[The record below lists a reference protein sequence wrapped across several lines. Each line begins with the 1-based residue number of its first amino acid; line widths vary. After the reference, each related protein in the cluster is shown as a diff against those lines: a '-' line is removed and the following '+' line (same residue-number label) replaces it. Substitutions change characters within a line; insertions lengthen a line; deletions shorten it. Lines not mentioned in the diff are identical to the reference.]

1 MSYETIN
8 FEMRGAVAWLTL
20 NRPKAFNALD
30 LTMAKELC
38 DLSIRLGEDK
48 AVRAVALTG
57 SGDAAFCAGGDVP
70 GFAADMD
77 ALPALMKEM
86 TTYLHMAISRFAWM
100 RAPVIAA
107 VNGVA
112 AGAGLSLVAC
122 ADLAVAAKGASFTS
136 AYTKIGL
143 SPDGSS
149 TYYLPRIIGTRRTME
164 LYLTNRV
171 LSTEEA
177 LDWGLI
183 NQVVDREELTATVGK
198 LAGKLADGPTEA
210 LGAVKKLLLMS
221 TNDSLESQMERE
233 TRSISSLSHTVDGRE
248 GIDAFV
254 NKRKAEFTGS

>member
-1 MSYETIN
+1 MSYETIE
-8 FEMRGAVAWLTL
+8 FEMRGAVGWLTL
-20 NRPKAFNALD
+20 NRPKAYNALN

-38 DLSIRLGEDK
+38 DLSIRLSEDD
-48 AVRAVALTG
+48 AVRAVVMRG

-77 ALPALMKEM
+77 TLPILLKEM

-100 RAPVIAA
+100 QAPVIAA

-112 AGAGLSLVAC
+112 AGAGLSFVAC
-122 ADLAVAAKGASFTS
+122 ADLAVAAEGATFTS

-149 TYYLPRIIGTRRTME
+149 TYFLPRIIGTRRAME

-171 LSTEEA
+171 LSTQEA

-183 NQVVDREELTATVGK
+183 NQIVAADELTDTVGS

-221 TNDSLESQMERE
+221 ANDSLESQMERE
-233 TRSISSLSHTVDGRE
+233 TRSISHLGGTADGRE

-254 NKRKAEFTGS
+254 NKRKPTFAGK

>member
-1 MSYETIN
+1 
-8 FEMRGAVAWLTL
+8 MRDAVAWLTL

-38 DLSIRLGEDK
+38 ELSIRLGEDE
-48 AVRAVALTG
+48 AVRAVVITG
-57 SGDAAFCAGGDVP
+57 SGEAAFCAGGDVP
-70 GFAADMD
+70 GFAAKLD
-77 ALPALMKEM
+77 ALPALLKEM

-122 ADLAVAAKGASFTS
+122 ADLAVAAEGASFTS

-149 TYYLPRIIGTRRTME
+149 TYFLPRIIGVRRSME
-164 LYLTNRV
+164 LYMTNRV
-171 LSTEEA
+171 LSPQEA

-183 NQVVDREELTATVGK
+183 NQVVAADELTDTVGA
-198 LAGKLADGPTEA
+198 LAGKLANGPTEA

-221 TNDSLESQMERE
+221 PNDTLESQMERE
-233 TRSISSLSHTVDGRE
+233 TRSISILARTSDGRE

-254 NKRKAEFTGS
+254 SKRKPSFAGK

>member
-1 MSYETIN
+1 VSYETIE
-8 FEMRGAVAWLTL
+8 FEMRGAVGWLTL

-38 DLSIRLGEDK
+38 ELSIRLGEDE
-48 AVRAVALTG
+48 AVRAVVMTG
-57 SGDAAFCAGGDVP
+57 GGDAAFCAGGDVP

-77 ALPALMKEM
+77 ALPALLKEM

-112 AGAGLSLVAC
+112 AGAGLSFVAC
-122 ADLAVAAKGASFTS
+122 ADLAVAAEGATFTS

-149 TYYLPRIIGTRRTME
+149 TYFLPRIIGTRRSME

-171 LSTEEA
+171 LSSGEA
-177 LDWGLI
+177 LEWGLI
-183 NQVVDREELTATVGK
+183 NRIVAADELADTVGS
-198 LAGKLADGPTEA
+198 LAGKLAAGPTEA

-221 TNDSLESQMERE
+221 ANDSLESQMERE
-233 TRSISSLSHTVDGRE
+233 TRSIASLGASADGRE

-254 NKRKAEFTGS
+254 NKRKPTFAGK

>member
-1 MSYETIN
+1 MSYETIS

-107 VNGVA
+107 VNG
-112 AGAGLSLVAC
+112 
-122 ADLAVAAKGASFTS
+122 
-136 AYTKIGL
+136 Y
-143 SPDGSS
+143 
-149 TYYLPRIIGTRRTME
+149 
-164 LYLTNRV
+164 
-171 LSTEEA
+171 
-177 LDWGLI
+177 
-183 NQVVDREELTATVGK
+183 
-198 LAGKLADGPTEA
+198 A
-210 LGAVKKLLLMS
+210 LGGGCELVQVCDVKIAS
-221 TNDSLESQMERE
+221 DRPSWV
-233 TRSISSLSHTVDGRE
+233 SHQSGPV
-248 GIDAFV
+248 
-254 NKRKAEFTGS
+254 KAHR